1 MRSER
6 ALMVSSERRGE
17 HRQTAAVALVAV
29 CSAGKKS
36 DGRYGGV
43 KCMEWSVL

>member
-17 HRQTAAVALVAV
+17 HRQTAAVAV
-29 CSAGKKS
+29 CSAGKKA
-36 DGRYGGV
+36 
-43 KCMEWSVL
+43 MEGMEE